1 MLMHAWEIFKSFE
14 ARPLDADLL
23 QSFLFHNGVSKGR
36 H

>member
-23 QSFLFHNGVSKGR
+23 QSFLFHMEQN
-36 H
+36 